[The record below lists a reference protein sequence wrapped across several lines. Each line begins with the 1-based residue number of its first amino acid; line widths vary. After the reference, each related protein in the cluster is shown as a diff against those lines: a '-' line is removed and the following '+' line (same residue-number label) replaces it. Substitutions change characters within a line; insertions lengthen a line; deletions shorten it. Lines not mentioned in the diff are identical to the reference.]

1 MHALTATLTPAP
13 FLAYLR
19 LEVRR
24 TLRNRRYVVFTI
36 AFPVILYLLYTAV
49 IPNPDN
55 GLSVDGLRWPA
66 YFLVSMAA
74 YGALGAALGQ
84 AVPVATERRTGW
96 ARQLRVTPL
105 PGFAYVAVK
114 VLASMLVTLPALV
127 LVAAAAVAVN
137 HVQLGA
143 GEAVA
148 MVVVLVL
155 ASLPFATLG
164 LLLGQLLD
172 VESAQGGM
180 VLTFFG
186 LAILGGLFVPLPALP
201 DTIATIGN
209 VLPSSHFAALGRAA
223 LAGRVSDPVD
233 VLTLVGWA
241 VAFGAIAA
249 WRYRRD
255 AVAGR

>member
-1 MHALTATLTPAP
+1 MTAIPALNPVG
-13 FLAYLR
+13 AYLR

-24 TLRNRRYVVFTI
+24 TLRNRRYLVFTI

-49 IPNPDN
+49 IPNPDSA
-55 GLSVDGLRWPA
+55 LTADGLRWPA

-105 PGFAYVAVK
+105 PSSAYVIVK
-114 VLASMLVTLPALV
+114 VLSSMLVTVPALV
-127 LVAAAAVAVN
+127 LVALAAVAVN
-137 HVQLGA
+137 HVELGA
-143 GEAVA
+143 GNAVA

-186 LAILGGLFVPLPALP
+186 LAILGGLFVPLPVLP
-201 DTIATIGN
+201 DAIARIAN
-209 VLPSSHFAALGRAA
+209 VLPSSHYAALGRAA
-223 LAGRVSDPVD
+223 LAGRVPDPVD
-233 VLTLVGWA
+233 VVALLGWA
-241 VAFGAIAA
+241 AAFGILAT
-249 WRYRRD
+249 WQHRRRGQG
-255 AVAGR
+255 GRA

>member
-1 MHALTATLTPAP
+1 MTATRTPAP

-24 TLRNRRYVVFTI
+24 TLRNRRYLVFTI

-49 IPNPDN
+49 IPNTDN
-55 GLSVDGLRWPA
+55 GLSADGLRWPA

-105 PGFAYVAVK
+105 PGYAYVAVK

-127 LVAAAAVAVN
+127 LVAVAAVAVN

-186 LAILGGLFVPLPALP
+186 LAILGGLFAPLPALP

-209 VLPSSHFAALGRAA
+209 VLPSSHYAALGRAA
-223 LAGRVSDPVD
+223 LAGRAPDPVD
-233 VLTLVGWA
+233 VLALVGWA

-249 WRYRRD
+249 WRYRRI
-255 AVAGR
+255 AVAGRA

>member
-1 MHALTATLTPAP
+1 MTANARLAP

-19 LEVRR
+19 LEIRR
-24 TLRNRRYVVFTI
+24 TLRNRRYLVFTI

-49 IPNPDN
+49 LPNADN
-55 GLSVDGLRWPA
+55 GLTADGLGWPA

-96 ARQLRVTPL
+96 VRQLRVTPL
-105 PGFAYVAVK
+105 PGSAYVAVK
-114 VLASMLVTLPALV
+114 VVASMLVTLPALV
-127 LVAAAAVAVN
+127 LVALAAVAVN
-137 HVQLGA
+137 HVALGA
-143 GEAVA
+143 GQAVA

-164 LLLGQLLD
+164 LLLGQVLD

-186 LAILGGLFVPLPALP
+186 LAILGGLFIPLQALP
-201 DTIATIGN
+201 DTIARIGN
-209 VLPSSHFAALGRAA
+209 VLPSSHYAALGRAA
-223 LAGRVSDPVD
+223 LAGRVPDPVD
-233 VLTLVGWA
+233 VLALVGWA
-241 VAFGAIAA
+241 AAFGVLAT
-249 WRYRRD
+249 WQHRRRGQ
-255 AVAGR
+255 AGRA